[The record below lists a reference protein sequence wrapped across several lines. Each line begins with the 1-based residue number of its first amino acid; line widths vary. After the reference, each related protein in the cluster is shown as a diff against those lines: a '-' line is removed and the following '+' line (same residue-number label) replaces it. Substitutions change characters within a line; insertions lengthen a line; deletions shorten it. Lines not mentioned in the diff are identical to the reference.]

1 MAISDAEYI
10 AWFSTPSAYRCI
22 LVEASANVGG
32 SETTRYLS
40 NRGYVT
46 GISESPANTVYRAL
60 ISGGVKLSETLSLE
74 TSGTLSY
81 GEIELDNSDS
91 TLDSWLVDVWEN
103 RNVSVFFGDS
113 RWGRSDFRLVF
124 KGLLGGISSQRRESL
139 SLFLRDNLQKLNTPV
154 TDIKLDGSTV
164 NKDKLLPLTFG
175 ECHNVSP
182 LLTNPA
188 THEYQ
193 VHAGAIEDVIEV
205 RDNGAPITVT
215 KSLSTGKF
223 SLVASPVGTITAS
236 VQGSKPSSYTNKIA
250 DSIKYLVKTYGTAAN
265 RLTDADIDLTNF
277 AAFASANTTPVG
289 LYLSDRTNLLEACQM
304 LAGSVGAQ
312 VTMTRTGLLQLLRI
326 DFPPTGTPRLLGR
339 DDIVEHKLDV
349 DNKLEVSSAVRIGFC
364 KNYTVESNLQTV
376 IPEEHKTLYAQE
388 WLTTTQSDSTVAT
401 KYKLLVEPVQKDT
414 LLLTGSDA
422 ASEATRRLNIVKQ
435 QRIVYKMTCF
445 VSAFDI
451 VLGQAVTLKYPRF
464 GLDFGVLGVVV
475 GLEPDWMNSRINVKV
490 MV

>member
-1 MAISDAEYI
+1 MAISDAEYN
-10 AWFSTPSAYRCI
+10 AWFSTPSSYRCI
-22 LVEASANVGG
+22 LVEASVNVGG

-46 GISESPANTVYRAL
+46 GVSESPANTAYRAL

-81 GEIELDNSDS
+81 GEIELDNSDG
-91 TLDSWLVDVWEN
+91 TLDSWLIDVWEN
-103 RNVSVFFGDS
+103 RAISVFFGDS
-113 RWGRSDFRLVF
+113 RWARSDFRLVF
-124 KGLLGGISSQRRESL
+124 KGILGGISSQRRERL
-139 SLFLRDNLQKLNTPV
+139 NLFLRDSLQRLNTPL
-154 TDIKLDGSTV
+154 TDTKLGGATV
-164 NKDKLLPLTFG
+164 NKDKLIPLAFG

-182 LLTNPA
+182 LLTNPV

-193 VHAGAIEDVIEV
+193 VNDGAIEDTIEV

-215 KSLSTGKF
+215 KVLGVGKF
-223 SLVASPVGTITAS
+223 NLLASPVGTITTS
-236 VQGSKPSSYTNKIA
+236 VQGSKPSSYTNQIA
-250 DSIKYLVKTYGTAAN
+250 DTIKHIVKTYGTASN
-265 RLTDADIDLTNF
+265 RLTDSDIDLTNF
-277 AAFASANTTPVG
+277 SAFASANTAPIG
-289 LYLSDRTNLLEACQM
+289 LYIPERTNLLEACQM

-312 VTMTRTGLLQLLRI
+312 VTMSRTGLLQLLRI

-339 DDIVEHKLDV
+339 DDIVEHKLEVDSKLDV
-349 DNKLEVSSAVRIGFC
+349 VSAIKLGYC

-376 IPEEHKTLYAQE
+376 IPEEHKTLYGEE
-388 WLTTTQSDSTVAT
+388 WLTVTQSDSTVAA
-401 KYKLLVEPVQKDT
+401 KYKLLAEPVQKDT
-414 LLLTGSDA
+414 LLLRASDA
-422 ASEATRRLNIVKQ
+422 NAEATRRLNIVKQ

-464 GLDFGVLGVVV
+464 GLDAGVSGVVV
-475 GLEPDWMNSRINVKV
+475 GLEPDWMNSRVNVKV